1 MNSTNY
7 RAIQQRIYLNMND
20 YSEMIA
26 QFYPND
32 LGSIKN
38 DQKATVCSKLYD
50 IMRLHQDL
58 YYLKNVKPYDE
69 ELSKEIEMRI
79 TPCSESENDEK
90 VKSNIQY
97 QVNKNTKYKYPHQE
111 RMREVFG

>member
-1 MNSTNY
+1 
-7 RAIQQRIYLNMND
+7 
-20 YSEMIA
+20 
-26 QFYPND
+26 
-32 LGSIKN
+32 
-38 DQKATVCSKLYD
+38 
-50 IMRLHQDL
+50 
-58 YYLKNVKPYDE
+58 
-69 ELSKEIEMRI
+69 MRI

>member
-1 MNSTNY
+1 MFSHFGCEINNLKLIITFVLKEN
-7 RAIQQRIYLNMND
+7 IQKI
-20 YSEMIA
+20 
-26 QFYPND
+26 
-32 LGSIKN
+32 
-38 DQKATVCSKLYD
+38 
-50 IMRLHQDL
+50 DL